1 MWNVDQTKL
10 RLIDEAIQE
19 NLHRQRPRSKTQEP
33 EQPRRHISVWLWGIP
48 FLAILVYLA
57 APTGFAYRAK
67 SSVPLVSVEQKLA
80 VSRPA
85 DPPTAPTVPTA
96 SNPQPEIPKAAA
108 VPYAAPRPLN
118 RALFPLS
125 IKKLVIHAGHGGT
138 DHGTNSDTGVSEK
151 DITLD
156 IALRLRRLLEEA
168 SFEVLMTRETDDA
181 VPLEKRAQFANLNSA
196 DVFISIHVNS
206 MQPGTLRALETYFL
220 GPTDDP
226 ATMRLLATE
235 NRESTYA
242 LSDYRRLLDKIY
254 IDARLDES
262 HSFAKS
268 IQTELYRSLKQI
280 NHSLEDRGVK
290 TAPFIVLTRTNMPA
304 ILVEVSCL
312 SNEDEV
318 KLLTDPDYK
327 ESIAQALLAG
337 IRSYASKLNGSE
349 EKVAKNGRDE

>member
-1 MWNVDQTKL
+1 
-10 RLIDEAIQE
+10 
-19 NLHRQRPRSKTQEP
+19 
-33 EQPRRHISVWLWGIP
+33 
-48 FLAILVYLA
+48 
-57 APTGFAYRAK
+57 
-67 SSVPLVSVEQKLA
+67 
-80 VSRPA
+80 
-85 DPPTAPTVPTA
+85 
-96 SNPQPEIPKAAA
+96 
-108 VPYAAPRPLN
+108 
-118 RALFPLS
+118 
-125 IKKLVIHAGHGGT
+125 
-138 DHGTNSDTGVSEK
+138 
-151 DITLD
+151 
-156 IALRLRRLLEEA
+156 
-168 SFEVLMTRETDDA
+168 
-181 VPLEKRAQFANLNSA
+181 
-196 DVFISIHVNS
+196 
-206 MQPGTLRALETYFL
+206 
-220 GPTDDP
+220 
-226 ATMRLLATE
+226 MRLLATE

-318 KLLTDPDYK
+318 RLLTDPDYK